1 MTELSPDPWA
11 AVEAQ
16 TAEIGR
22 LAGEGDRYRLVRL
35 GGAPALLDESL
46 ALAREAR
53 RLHRRRP
60 DDAAAIAA
68 IAQRLGTVV
77 SRYAALIQTA
87 CTTDEYVAAVAAWR
101 AGDGL
106 ALARLIP
113 AVFAE
118 VGLAVVGDFLYHPI
132 PVMGHG
138 NRPIDPATV
147 AARAVTESEDGLTPA
162 EPGSGT
168 ASDEA
173 LRAILLYP
181 VWSSVDSPVAL
192 RLRAGAVSVPFFR
205 LRDANEILVYA
216 PRLSTKFDIAVAA
229 TIPDQE
235 RWPEVGVDY
244 VEYRDALAAALAAAG
259 HPATYLPP

>member
-11 AVEAQ
+11 AIEAQ
-16 TAEIGR
+16 IAEIGR
-22 LAGEGDRYRLVRL
+22 LAGEGDRYRRVRL
-35 GGAPALLDESL
+35 GGAPGLLDESL
-46 ALAREAR
+46 TLAREAR

-60 DDAAAIAA
+60 DDAAAIAG

-77 SRYAALIQTA
+77 SRYAALVQTA
-87 CTTDEYVAAVAAWR
+87 CTTDEYVAAVAAWQ
-101 AGDGL
+101 AGDGP

-118 VGLAVVGDFLYHPI
+118 VGLATVGDFLYYPI

-147 AARAVTESEDGLTPA
+147 AARAIAVSEEGLTPA

-168 ASDEA
+168 ASDDA

-181 VWSSVDSPVAL
+181 AWSAVDTPVAL
-192 RLRAGAVSVPFFR
+192 RLPASAVPLPFFR
-205 LRDANEILVYA
+205 LRDAHEILIYA
-216 PRLSTKFDIAVAA
+216 PRLSTEFDIAVAA
-229 TIPDQE
+229 TTPDQE
-235 RWPEVGVDY
+235 RWPEVGVEY
-244 VEYRDALAAALAAAG
+244 VEYRDALAAALAAAS